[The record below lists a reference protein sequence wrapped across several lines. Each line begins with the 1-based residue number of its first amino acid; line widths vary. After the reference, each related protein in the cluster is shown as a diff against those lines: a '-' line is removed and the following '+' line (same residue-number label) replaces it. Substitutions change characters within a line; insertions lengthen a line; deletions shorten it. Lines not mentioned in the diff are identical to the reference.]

1 MSGMSGMTS
10 DHSNTTV
17 VRYDLDGLVEFLPST
32 NEPRVAS
39 ACASYRENGEQVG
52 RKTQNISLHLIS
64 SSSWWP
70 GGSQT
75 TTPPV
80 QVAAS
85 KASK

>member
-39 ACASYRENGEQVG
+39 ACSSYKDSNGDQVG
-52 RKTQNISLHLIS
+52 WGK
-64 SSSWWP
+64 
-70 GGSQT
+70 GGSGRGH
-75 TTPPV
+75 
-80 QVAAS
+80 
-85 KASK
+85 